1 MFKQALV
8 SVSDKSGLV
17 EFLKPLVAKG
27 LKIVSTGG
35 TFKHLKDNGIAVT
48 DISQLTKFPEVMDGR
63 VKTLHPN
70 VHMGLLA
77 RDFVPG
83 DLELLKQHGLEPFDL
98 VIVNLY
104 PFEEAFKNRQKLN
117 DAEMIEKIDIGGP
130 SMLRSAAKSFPRI
143 CVICDPKDYSWISQK
158 PELTLADRKNL
169 AAKVFAHTSTY
180 DSLVFK
186 FLNPEWGPEFSLGGK
201 QVMELRYGENPQQK
215 ASWYSLAGSSEGLH
229 FSEIIQGKAL
239 SYNNILDL
247 DASLKLALL
256 FEQPVCVSV
265 KHNNPCGVA
274 SDKDFFTAVEKSIK
288 ADPVSVFGGIIAVNR
303 QVTGDVAKMLSAIFL
318 ECVIAP
324 DYTQEALKVFEN
336 KKNLRVL
343 KLKMDSLTASYDFKT
358 VLGGFLLQSADTK
371 WGNTADWDFKN
382 QKIDDSVLSDLV
394 FGEKVCGS
402 LKSNSIAI
410 VKDGQT
416 LGLGMGQVNRV
427 EAVQHAIDRMKT
439 HHGEIKNTVLISD
452 AFFPFPDSIEIAAK
466 AHVKYIL
473 QPGGSVK
480 DNEVLAAAERLGITM
495 ILSQNRH
502 FRH

>member
-1 MFKQALV
+1 
-8 SVSDKSGLV
+8 
-17 EFLKPLVAKG
+17 
-27 LKIVSTGG
+27 
-35 TFKHLKDNGIAVT
+35 
-48 DISQLTKFPEVMDGR
+48 
-63 VKTLHPN
+63 
-70 VHMGLLA
+70 
-77 RDFVPG
+77 
-83 DLELLKQHGLEPFDL
+83 
-98 VIVNLY
+98 
-104 PFEEAFKNRQKLN
+104 
-117 DAEMIEKIDIGGP
+117 
-130 SMLRSAAKSFPRI
+130 
-143 CVICDPKDYSWISQK
+143 
-158 PELTLADRKNL
+158 
-169 AAKVFAHTSTY
+169 
-180 DSLVFK
+180 
-186 FLNPEWGPEFSLGGK
+186 
-201 QVMELRYGENPQQK
+201 
-215 ASWYSLAGSSEGLH
+215 
-229 FSEIIQGKAL
+229 
-239 SYNNILDL
+239 
-247 DASLKLALL
+247 
-256 FEQPVCVSV
+256 
-265 KHNNPCGVA
+265 
-274 SDKDFFTAVEKSIK
+274 
-288 ADPVSVFGGIIAVNR
+288 
-303 QVTGDVAKMLSAIFL
+303 
-318 ECVIAP
+318 
-324 DYTQEALKVFEN
+324 
-336 KKNLRVL
+336 
-343 KLKMDSLTASYDFKT
+343 MDSLTASYDFKT